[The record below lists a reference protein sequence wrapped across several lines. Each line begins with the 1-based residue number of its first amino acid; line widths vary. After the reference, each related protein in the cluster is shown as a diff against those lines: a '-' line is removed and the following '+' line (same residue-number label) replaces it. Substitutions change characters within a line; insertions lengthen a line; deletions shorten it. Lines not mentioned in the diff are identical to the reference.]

1 LGVDDEPKKTRTK
14 YLAIHYS
21 YGLAIINCEYCIME
35 VKDFRITFESKSAIT
50 KNAITAFTVRAK
62 NYCDAEKKALA
73 QFDKREKRNCIIVI
87 EKMKKVKK

>member
-1 LGVDDEPKKTRTK
+1 LVVC
-14 YLAIHYS
+14 YS
-21 YGLAIINCEYCIME
+21 YVLAIITCEYYIME

>member
-1 LGVDDEPKKTRTK
+1 MVISCCVVLD
-14 YLAIHYS
+14 
-21 YGLAIINCEYCIME
+21 IINCEYCIME
-35 VKDFRITFESKSAIT
+35 VRDFRITFESRSAIT
-50 KNAITAFTVRAK
+50 DNAITEFTVRAK

>member
-1 LGVDDEPKKTRTK
+1 LVV
-14 YLAIHYS
+14 HYS
-21 YGLAIINCEYCIME
+21 YGLAIITCKYNFME
-35 VKDFRITFESKSAIT
+35 VKDFRITFESKIAIT